1 MHSQQPQP
9 PLKLTGFAIALALVV
24 VILGGFTRLA
34 DAGLGCPDWPGCY
47 GEWILPSDSDGEK
60 LAIAQ
65 QRFPHQQIEHDKG
78 WIEMIHRY
86 FAGTL
91 GLVVLA
97 LALVAWRCR
106 QQPDYPRLLSYG
118 LLLLVIVQA
127 AFGMW
132 TVTLK
137 LLPQVVTLHL
147 LGGLLT
153 LTLLIRLRQKLLNL
167 KYQRQSSATA
177 RRFKPWVLVGFILL
191 FGQIALGGWTSSN
204 YAGWSCTAWINCQNQ
219 YPEPLDYAAAFD
231 VTQEIGP
238 NYQGGLLP
246 ASARAAIQMSHRI
259 GALVS
264 SVYILLLGLVLIR
277 YSTMRIPVLV
287 TTGLRLTQ
295 ILLGILNIVFALPLS
310 LALAHHAGAVALLM
324 ALLWVY
330 QRSEQLK
337 PLNHPSQQS
346 PPSTRG
352 SLSQEVSHA

>member
-1 MHSQQPQP
+1 MRSQQPQ
-9 PLKLTGFAIALALVV
+9 LAIKLTGFAILLALVV

-47 GEWILPSDSDGEK
+47 GEWILPSDSDK
-60 LAIAQ
+60 LATAQ
-65 QRFPHQQIEHDKG
+65 QRFPEQQIEHDKG

-91 GLVVLA
+91 GLLVLA
-97 LALVAWRCR
+97 LAWIAWRYRR
-106 QQPDYPRLLSYG
+106 QPGYPQLLSYG

-147 LGGLLT
+147 LGGLIT

-167 KYQRQSSATA
+167 RLQTEVSAPA
-177 RRFKPWVLVGFILL
+177 RRLKPWVLVGMVLL
-191 FGQIALGGWTSSN
+191 FVQIALGGWTSSN
-204 YAGWSCTAWINCQNQ
+204 YAGWSCTAWINCQSQ
-219 YPEPLDYAAAFD
+219 YPEPLDYAAGFD

-246 ASARAAIQMSHRI
+246 ASARAAIQMGHRI
-259 GALVS
+259 GALIS

-277 YSTMRIPVLV
+277 HAGMKTPVLV
-287 TTGLRLTQ
+287 TVALLLTQ
-295 ILLGILNIVFALPLS
+295 VLLGILNIVFALPLS

-324 ALLWVY
+324 AMLWVY
-330 QRSEQLK
+330 QRSEQLT
-337 PLNHPSQQS
+337 PLSHSSPQS
-346 PPSTRG
+346 PPPSRR